1 MAIREKGQ
9 NLEEKFRLANRY
21 DEGATVRQLVGVR
34 RHLGGS

>member
-1 MAIREKGQ
+1 MAIRQKGQ

-21 DEGATVRQLVGVR
+21 NEGAMVRQLVGER